1 MTFNKRLI
9 PILFLLAA
17 APGLIAQT
25 PASSTVTATAKPATD
40 GAATTTTAT
49 AAPAEESRS
58 SNDTRN
64 QFNEQLRHAPP
75 EVATILALDP
85 TLLSDDTFLARYP
98 QLARYVAAHPEV
110 RYNPRFYLSDFD
122 GPRHQRS
129 PLDELIESASI
140 FCVFTLVAFVLAWL
154 VRTVIEQKRWNRL
167 SRTQSEVHNKI
178 LDRFGNTEE
187 LLAYIR
193 TPAGSK
199 FLESAPI
206 PLHSEPQGAP
216 QNAGVTRAMWS
227 IQIGVIV
234 AAAAIGM
241 LIVSGRVDKESA
253 EGFYALGVIA
263 LCVGGGFIVS
273 AAVSLLLSRRLG
285 IWQAPAG
292 TDIAPADS

>member
-1 MTFNKRLI
+1 MTFNKRML
-9 PILFLLAA
+9 PMLFLLAA
-17 APGLIAQT
+17 APTVLAQKT
-25 PASSTVTATAKPATD
+25 SSATATAKPAIATD
-40 GAATTTTAT
+40 SATTATTTVTAVPGEGAHSSGET
-49 AAPAEESRS
+49 RS
-58 SNDTRN
+58 E
-64 QFNEQLRHAPP
+64 FNELLRQAPP

-85 TLLSDDTFLARYP
+85 TLLSDDAFLTRYP

-110 RYNPRFYLSDFD
+110 RYNPRYYLSDFD
-122 GPRHQRS
+122 GPRHQRT
-129 PLDELIESASI
+129 PLDEVAETGGII
-140 FCVFTLVAFVLAWL
+140 CVFALVAFVLAWL

-167 SRTQSEVHNKI
+167 SRTQNEVHNKI

-206 PLHSEPQGAP
+206 PLHSEPAP
-216 QNAGVTRAMWS
+216 QNAGATRAMWS

-253 EGFYALGVIA
+253 EGFFALGVIA

-273 AAVSLLLSRRLG
+273 AVVSLLLSRRLG
-285 IWQAPAG
+285 IWQSPAA
-292 TDIAPADS
+292 DIASADS

>member
-1 MTFNKRLI
+1 MTFNQRLI
-9 PILFLLAA
+9 PILFLVA
-17 APGLIAQT
+17 APALLAQT
-25 PASSTVTATAKPATD
+25 TSGAT
-40 GAATTTTAT
+40 ATTTAKVVTDTGATAT
-49 AAPAEESRS
+49 TTITVVPNEESRS
-58 SNDTRN
+58 SGETRS
-64 QFNEQLRHAPP
+64 QFNELLRQAPP

-85 TLLSDDTFLARYP
+85 TLLSDETFLTRYP

-122 GPRHQRS
+122 GPRHQRT
-129 PLDELIESASI
+129 PLDEVAETGGII
-140 FCVFTLVAFVLAWL
+140 CVFALVAFVLAWL

-206 PLHSEPQGAP
+206 ALHSEPAP
-216 QNAGVTRAMWS
+216 QNAGATRAMWS

-241 LIVSGRVDKESA
+241 LIVSGRVDKETA
-253 EGFYALGVIA
+253 EGFFALGVIA

-292 TDIAPADS
+292 ADVASADS